1 MALLSNTQH
10 KNWSLTF
17 FPRMFLKKCSS
28 IREFDYADLD
38 IGKGCK
44 LVISFSLEHI
54 LHLLTELFLEHS
66 QQFGN
71 TVTLTNGCVK
81 LPSIL
86 LLRSSISKPKN
97 KIYILWRK
105 RKLIFWWILFDESNW
120 RNTTITLPYLCLNTD
135 TLVSFST

>member
-1 MALLSNTQH
+1 
-10 KNWSLTF
+10 
-17 FPRMFLKKCSS
+17 MFLKKCSS

-44 LVISFSLEHI
+44 LVISFSLERI

-86 LLRSSISKPKN
+86 CCVLQYLNQKTRF
-97 KIYILWRK
+97 
-105 RKLIFWWILFDESNW
+105 IFCEEKQN
-120 RNTTITLPYLCLNTD
+120 
-135 TLVSFST
+135 